1 MTQSA
6 ACRQIRQSWRH
17 TGSRSNR
24 RSAVNTGFH
33 GYFPCDLYRSV
44 RIKDDVKIDPCRG
57 NGYLSPSSFKNLIGR
72 VCRFGEIF
80 NNSILEI

>member
-44 RIKDDVKIDPCRG
+44 RIKDDVKIDLACG
-57 NGYLSPSSFKNLIGR
+57 TAGFLVSSAEFIRKHN
-72 VCRFGEIF
+72 EDTMTP
-80 NNSILEI
+80 E